1 MCILLTLPMC
11 LVSKPNNVYAESS
24 NTLNTKDYE
33 NVELLRK
40 ASSGN
45 ILSDYVDVSNCDY
58 VILTLVASTTSIYNV
73 SMQYTSING
82 GLQDIMGMTI
92 PYFIK
97 NGADAT
103 GTNIATVNNV
113 TNSTVTATYDV
124 RNISKVR
131 FYGSGKS
138 TRGSNSAGTTW
149 TTEPSYIITG
159 LVPKKP
165 VFSGDLAS
173 GNLTPVKFRINIILF
188 NTISCVF
195 IRFDC

>member
-1 MCILLTLPMC
+1 MSKLKRVFTIIMCILLTLPMC

-45 ILSDYVDVSNCDY
+45 IVSDYVDVSNCDY

-73 SMQYTSING
+73 SMRYTSING

-138 TRGSNSAGTTW
+138 TTGSNSAGTTW

-173 GNLTPVKFRINIILF
+173 GNLTRPCAYI
-188 NTISCVF
+188 VF
-195 IRFDC
+195 V